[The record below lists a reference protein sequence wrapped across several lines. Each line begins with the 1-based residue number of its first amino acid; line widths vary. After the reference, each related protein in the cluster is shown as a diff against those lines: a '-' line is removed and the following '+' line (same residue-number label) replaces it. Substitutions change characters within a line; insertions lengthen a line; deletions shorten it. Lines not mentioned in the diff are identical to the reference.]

1 MLFFSLFAGVL
12 VDKIE
17 KKKIIIFTQIVLA
30 LCALAISILVLTK
43 QVQYWHLLVIALI
56 IGFANTIDMPGR
68 LTFIIE
74 MIGKED
80 LMNAIALNSTIFN
93 LARIIGPSIAGIVM
107 QAVGIGFCFLINA
120 ISFIP
125 VITGLFFIKPLFCIS
140 NKSNNKILKD
150 IGEGLKYIYSQRI
163 LFWTLA
169 AVFVIGTFGMNF
181 NVLVP
186 VYAKTV
192 LNLGE
197 AGFGFLMACMG
208 VGSLFGALTI
218 ATRSRKGPKSIIL
231 VSSIIITAV
240 TFILIGINRYF
251 LQAGLFLALAGYS
264 NVVFFTTA
272 NSTLQLNAKDH
283 FRGRVMSVYT
293 LLFGGTTPFGNLFAG
308 GVCNFYGAKF
318 GFLACSAAIILF
330 SLLLYVYSKNMKK
343 VQI

>member
-1 MLFFSLFAGVL
+1 MLFLNNAITKLHKNFHALSHRNFRIFWFGQIISLIGTWMQTISLPWLAYTLTHSPFLLGLVGALQFTPMLFFSLFAGVL

-150 IGEGLKYIYSQRI
+150 IGEGLKYIYSQ
-163 LFWTLA
+163 
-169 AVFVIGTFGMNF
+169 N
-181 NVLVP
+181 
-186 VYAKTV
+186 
-192 LNLGE
+192 
-197 AGFGFLMACMG
+197 
-208 VGSLFGALTI
+208 
-218 ATRSRKGPKSIIL
+218 
-231 VSSIIITAV
+231 
-240 TFILIGINRYF
+240 FILDPCRCFCDRHIRDEF
-251 LQAGLFLALAGYS
+251 
-264 NVVFFTTA
+264 
-272 NSTLQLNAKDH
+272 
-283 FRGRVMSVYT
+283 
-293 LLFGGTTPFGNLFAG
+293 
-308 GVCNFYGAKF
+308 
-318 GFLACSAAIILF
+318 
-330 SLLLYVYSKNMKK
+330 
-343 VQI
+343 